1 MPDSGG
7 QALPDSTW
15 QAKAMVQ
22 SFSTLHQLCSDRSDA
37 LVCVDLLVRYE
48 PDTLLRVAPDVLV
61 ASGVP
66 AGHRRTY
73 KLGEE
78 GKPPDFVLEALSSK
92 TIQRD
97 RTGKRKI
104 HPGPVVPEFRLFDP
118 MGGLMQPCLRGY
130 RLDGNQYCELPRL
143 FHPDGRLAARIP
155 VPEPELQVV
164 GESLR
169 IGVREPRP
177 PWRRS
182 GK

>member
-1 MPDSGG
+1 
-7 QALPDSTW
+7 
-15 QAKAMVQ
+15 MVQ